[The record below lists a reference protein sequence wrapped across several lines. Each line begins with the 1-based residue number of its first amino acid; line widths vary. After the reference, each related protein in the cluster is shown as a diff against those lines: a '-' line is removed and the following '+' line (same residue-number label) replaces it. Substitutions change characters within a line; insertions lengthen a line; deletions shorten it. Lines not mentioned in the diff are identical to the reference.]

1 MSIQNKS
8 EVELVEERYARRMN
22 AKHDRYNMLNP
33 SVWQG
38 VLERHRKILRI
49 FGRFLEKPVAM
60 TSVLEIGC
68 GAGGNLLEL
77 LRMGFSPDLL
87 IGNEL
92 LPERMNAAQKV
103 LPSTCNLMAGDAL
116 MLNFPEPSFDIVYQ
130 STVFSSLLDDDFQ
143 SKLASKM
150 WSWVKPGGGVLW
162 YDFTYN
168 NPKNSDVR
176 GVSLD
181 RIRALFPSGKLHY
194 YRVTLA
200 PPISRFICRIHPSL
214 YTLINFFPFLRTHVI
229 CWIGKPNL

>member
-168 NPKNSDVR
+168 NPKIVR
-176 GVSLD
+176 K
-181 RIRALFPSGKLHY
+181 ITKNCPHFMK
-194 YRVTLA
+194 
-200 PPISRFICRIHPSL
+200 L
-214 YTLINFFPFLRTHVI
+214 YT
-229 CWIGKPNL
+229 